1 TNYERDSKG
10 VIRYHESDDYTR
22 TAHQSSPTPHI
33 HSSPTERNLSDL
45 KTPSAPLNTAKND
58 DFLPIKPTEQK
69 GFFKSFLD
77 KISKLF

>member
-1 TNYERDSKG
+1 
-10 VIRYHESDDYTR
+10 DDYTR

-45 KTPSAPLNTAKND
+45 KAPNTPLNTAKND

-77 KISKLF
+77 KISKIF